1 MFDTTPYSKPDATPC
16 VTTNTTPLKLKT
28 KQKLK
33 PKILSTKLK
42 IMKKKHTGKYLKN
55 IFAVKIHLAEDLFNT
70 NQIKN
75 NQIVNHAIDSIN

>member
-1 MFDTTPYSKPDATPC
+1 MFDTTPYSKPDATPY

-33 PKILSTKLK
+33 PKILLTKLK
-42 IMKKKHTGKYLKN
+42 IMKKKQTGKYLKN

-75 NQIVNHAIDSIN
+75 NQIVNQAIDSIN

>member
-1 MFDTTPYSKPDATPC
+1 MFDTTPYSKPDATPY

-42 IMKKKHTGKYLKN
+42 IMKKKTHRE
-55 IFAVKIHLAEDLFNT
+55 IFKKHFRR
-70 NQIKN
+70 
-75 NQIVNHAIDSIN
+75 